1 MNGLARY
8 VVALFL
14 VWCGFTCTP
23 VTAAP
28 RASAAASNLTS
39 AEGSA
44 HKFPVA
50 SKEEA
55 EEAIK
60 TYKLFAEAVGQ
71 KLNLHFATL
80 ETDHFLVFTTWDPR
94 EYAFLKEN
102 VEGAY
107 TAVSRQFDVP
117 RTDNV
122 FVGKLP
128 IFMFADKSDFLR
140 FAKDIDHMADA
151 ERYAGFYRLNPN
163 TGFHH
168 MAMWKPD
175 LVRAHG
181 DVRLSEKDWAY
192 TLTHEF
198 THAFIARYRTD
209 VDIPRWLNEGT
220 AEVIAY
226 RQFPIRRVYSFIRIL
241 EGNGKGIRQI
251 FEDKS
256 MASFI
261 EIDYH
266 ISQTVVETMIAGDP
280 KAFLR
285 FFNDV
290 KDGVDPDEA
299 LKREYHTDRAGL
311 ERAWHKY
318 VRTKATEQ

>member
-1 MNGLARY
+1 MLYGAGLY
-8 VVALFL
+8 VPAI
-14 VWCGFTCTP
+14 
-23 VTAAP
+23 AAP
-28 RASAAASNLTS
+28 RDSASSSTS
-39 AEGSA
+39 GDGSA

-55 EEAIK
+55 EEAIQ

-94 EYAFLKEN
+94 EYGFLKEN

-128 IFMFADKSDFLR
+128 IFMFAEKADFLR

-163 TGFHH
+163 NGFHH

-175 LVRAHG
+175 LARARG

-226 RQFPIRRVYSFIRIL
+226 RQFPIRKVYSFIRVL
-241 EGNGKGIRQI
+241 EGNGKGIKQI
-251 FEDKS
+251 FDDKS
-256 MASFI
+256 MASFV

-299 LKREYHTDRAGL
+299 LKREYHTDRTGL

-318 VRTKATEQ
+318 VRTKANEQ